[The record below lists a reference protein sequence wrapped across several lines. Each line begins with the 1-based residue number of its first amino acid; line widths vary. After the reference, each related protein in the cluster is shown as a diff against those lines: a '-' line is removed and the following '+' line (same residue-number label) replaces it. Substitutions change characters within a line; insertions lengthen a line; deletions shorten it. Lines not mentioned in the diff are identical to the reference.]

1 MLTVRGA
8 TLAAVAAAARLARLG
23 HEVTLATGGVPL
35 GQRWAPRE
43 EPNGDHYDAL
53 SPIITLPAAWRD
65 LFKKTGAHLV
75 TALNGAG
82 LELVPAPATIHRL
95 PDGTDFALPAERGA
109 QRRAVSARFGQP
121 EADRWHRMIDELD
134 RYWAAFRCHALE
146 AQVPITTAAQRR
158 GLGLT
163 RTVGDLAAELTSPLS
178 VIPLDLGH
186 VDAPALTAL
195 TLSVE
200 RTFGRWQ
207 LVNSA
212 GRPRRASIL
221 IDLLDER
228 LASLGVRVI
237 ADDSRASDLDCLPR
251 MPRRAPWRSG
261 LAANP
266 RPAITRE
273 MLPSDGIQGARE
285 IVDHVAKTRTWL
297 TPRAGGLLA
306 TTVTTDG
313 GPPDP
318 AWGLALR
325 TPRDWL
331 RRPPIVDG
339 ERLTASACSPAGP
352 EPWAELSSAALAV
365 YELHERVTGGDAR
378 PTNRNFRLPRR
389 FTSERVGP

>member
-23 HEVTLATGGVPL
+23 HHVTLATGGIPL

-43 EPNGDHYDAL
+43 GPEGECVDAL
-53 SPIITLPAAWRD
+53 SPIVTLPAAWRD

-95 PDGTDFALPAERGA
+95 PDGTEFALPAERGS
-109 QRRAVSARFGQP
+109 QHRAISARFGQS
-121 EADRWHRMIDELD
+121 EANRWRRMIDELD
-134 RYWAAFRCHALE
+134 GYWAAFRGHALE
-146 AQVPITTAAQRR
+146 ARDPVTTAIQRR

-163 RTVGDLAAELTSPLS
+163 RTVGDLASELTSPLS
-178 VIPLDLGH
+178 AIPLALGR
-186 VDAPALTAL
+186 VDAPALAAL

-207 LVNSA
+207 LVDSA
-212 GRPRRASIL
+212 GQPRRVSTL
-221 IDLLDER
+221 IDLLGER
-228 LASLGVRVI
+228 LSSLGVIVI
-237 ADDSRASDLDCLPR
+237 ADDSRTPDIDCLPVA
-251 MPRRAPWRSG
+251 PRRPPWRSG
-261 LAANP
+261 PVPNP
-266 RPAITRE
+266 RPIINQE
-273 MLPSDGIQGARE
+273 MIPGDGIRGARE

-297 TPRAGGLLA
+297 TPRGRGLLA
-306 TTVTTDG
+306 TTVGFGG

-339 ERLTASACSPAGP
+339 ERLSASACSPAGP

-389 FTSERVGP
+389 VTSERVGS